1 FLVVPCSFSGQ
12 IEDLYHENNPYH
24 NALHAADVTQ
34 ATYCLLKRM
43 RVEGFISAF
52 HFMCAILAAICHDID
67 HPGVNQAFLIETKQ
81 MLSIFYE
88 VGSFQVFLHENFR
101 NSRNR
106 FWKIIT
112 PMFASQF
119 SYSLESFPPFLFA
132 DATDISKQ
140 DEYLEQLENLTERRY
155 LCEDYLP
162 THEDVTLVM
171 EVAIKCADISN
182 PCRHWEACLQWAN
195 CITEEFFQQGDRES
209 LLGLPVL
216 PLMDRNKTTKAKVQI
231 GKPPFLTP
239 SLHVNHYELSPF
251 ESCVVGAS
259 TSFKLWLLAVQP
271 LQNLPSFHSTI
282 LTSSLISPC
291 AAGFIQFQVLPLFEQ
306 WDAYVRSEFTR
317 SLVAKCKK
325 NLAVW
330 LARDAAATGE
340 RRTKLPL

>member
-1 FLVVPCSFSGQ
+1 MNFINLFGTSTFILICSRSKSKISEHKNKRRPSRNSFRNFILIIFCSSGFSVCFLVVPCSFSGQ

-88 VGSFQVFLHENFR
+88 VGSFQVFLHGNFR

-106 FWKIIT
+106 FWRIIT
-112 PMFASQF
+112 LMFR
-119 SYSLESFPPFLFA
+119 LIL
-132 DATDISKQ
+132 ATDISKQ
-140 DEYLEQLENLTERRY
+140 DEYLEQLEVSL
-155 LCEDYLP
+155 LFFI
-162 THEDVTLVM
+162 
-171 EVAIKCADISN
+171 VAIKCADISN

-231 GKPPFLTP
+231 GKRPFLT
-239 SLHVNHYELSPF
+239 SLPPCE
-251 ESCVVGAS
+251 
-259 TSFKLWLLAVQP
+259 P
-271 LQNLPSFHSTI
+271 L
-282 LTSSLISPC
+282 
-291 AAGFIQFQVLPLFEQ
+291 
-306 WDAYVRSEFTR
+306 
-317 SLVAKCKK
+317 
-325 NLAVW
+325 
-330 LARDAAATGE
+330 
-340 RRTKLPL
+340 

>member
-1 FLVVPCSFSGQ
+1 MSSEDIPTLVEADDGDDEKMDKVPVTIVTGFLDFIAFSTIFDDLRPSFIPRKPHLDHGIIHFTGDAVPSSVQCVNELYDIFLISSSGAEKLGPIGVRLVFIGQ

-88 VGSFQVFLHENFR
+88 V
-101 NSRNR
+101 
-106 FWKIIT
+106 
-112 PMFASQF
+112 
-119 SYSLESFPPFLFA
+119 
-132 DATDISKQ
+132 
-140 DEYLEQLENLTERRY
+140 
-155 LCEDYLP
+155 
-162 THEDVTLVM
+162 
-171 EVAIKCADISN
+171 AIKCADISN

-231 GKPPFLTP
+231 
-239 SLHVNHYELSPF
+239 
-251 ESCVVGAS
+251 A
-259 TSFKLWLLAVQP
+259 A
-271 LQNLPSFHSTI
+271 TI